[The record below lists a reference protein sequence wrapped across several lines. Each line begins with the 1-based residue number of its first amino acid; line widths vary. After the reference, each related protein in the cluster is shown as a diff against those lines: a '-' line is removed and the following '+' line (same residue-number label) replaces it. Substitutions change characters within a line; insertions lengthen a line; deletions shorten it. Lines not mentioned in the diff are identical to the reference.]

1 MLPARPGWSPHRAER
16 VQAGPERTSPAAAR
30 DRARLAGSQVRVCSA
45 KQNAQEDGMSPS
57 DRTAIETAEAPSPAG
72 SYSQGMVAGGLLF
85 IAGQVPID
93 PGTGVAP
100 AEFDQQV
107 RQTLDNLSAVAR
119 AAGASLRDAV
129 RVGVYLTDLARFE
142 EMDGV
147 YREYFSAPMPVR
159 TTIGTAI
166 RGLPVEMDAVVAVD
180 PLRSAS
186 RQVSDAPFTEA
197 AESDRVPPPD
207 EETACPRPAAPSTR
221 SSTLRWS
228 FRSGDS
234 HH

>member
-1 MLPARPGWSPHRAER
+1 
-16 VQAGPERTSPAAAR
+16 
-30 DRARLAGSQVRVCSA
+30 
-45 KQNAQEDGMSPS
+45 MSPS

-166 RGLPVEMDAVVAVD
+166 RGFPVEMDAVVAVD

-207 EETACPRPAAPSTR
+207 EETA
-221 SSTLRWS
+221 
-228 FRSGDS
+228 
-234 HH
+234 